1 MEKHFDIII
10 IGAGPAGLIAAARA
24 SQLGN
29 RILVLEKMAQA
40 ARKLRITGKGRCNIT
55 NTAPLSEFVKCIHP
69 EGKKLRPAFSRFFSK
84 NLIDFF
90 AEINIPTKEERGS
103 RIFPLSDDANV
114 VADALIS
121 YCKTQKVEFL
131 LNAEVQD
138 ISISDEPA
146 KNLRITINN
155 PKQQFSAHSIIIATG
170 GLSYPATGCTG
181 DGYKF
186 AKQTNHLIIPTR
198 PALVPLRVNHPKV
211 SELMGLS
218 LKNVTAS
225 LWVEGKKMQS
235 EFGEMLF
242 THFGLSGPI
251 ILTLSRLTVDS
262 LNEKKKVQIQIDL
275 KPALDDQKLDQRLL
289 REIDEHGKMKISSY
303 LKLLL
308 PGLLAPFCAQELGF
322 DSEKQANTISALERK
337 KLRVWLKNLVF
348 NVVGHTGF
356 KEAII
361 TAGGVSISDI
371 NLETFESKK
380 VENVYFAGEVLDFD
394 ADTGGYNLQIA
405 FTTGWLAGE
414 AAAKQVSGSR

>member
-1 MEKHFDIII
+1 
-10 IGAGPAGLIAAARA
+10 
-24 SQLGN
+24 
-29 RILVLEKMAQA
+29 
-40 ARKLRITGKGRCNIT
+40 
-55 NTAPLSEFVKCIHP
+55 
-69 EGKKLRPAFSRFFSK
+69 
-84 NLIDFF
+84 
-90 AEINIPTKEERGS
+90 
-103 RIFPLSDDANV
+103 
-114 VADALIS
+114 
-121 YCKTQKVEFL
+121 
-131 LNAEVQD
+131 
-138 ISISDEPA
+138 
-146 KNLRITINN
+146 
-155 PKQQFSAHSIIIATG
+155 
-170 GLSYPATGCTG
+170 
-181 DGYKF
+181 
-186 AKQTNHLIIPTR
+186 
-198 PALVPLRVNHPKV
+198 
-211 SELMGLS
+211 MGLS

-251 ILTLSRLTVDS
+251 ILTLSRLAVDS

-289 REIDEHGKMKISSY
+289 REIDEHGKMKIRSY